1 MASWYSVIQYVPD
14 PVSNERIN
22 VGIVGMTTEGTPTFH
37 FLKDWN
43 RVKSFSGTSVS
54 GLREYLG
61 SLEDENL
68 TLKKLEV
75 LSEDVTSS
83 IQFTKPHVSSKEPD
97 QLLAWLSARMLT
109 DHEVTTQHS
118 SKKDVISDASRL
130 LNSAVTKSNS
140 HAAKKLEV
148 KTRTEIQGQHLEH
161 TVDLSLHNGKPLMV
175 ATAFSFNKA
184 NVRQLSRA
192 VELAFWALFD
202 IKEGDHRVQLALV
215 YSKSINEQ
223 NQKLLDQSII
233 MYRSIGADV
242 VPTQKIASWARSV
255 VQTATD

>member
-1 MASWYSVIQYVPD
+1 
-14 PVSNERIN
+14 
-22 VGIVGMTTEGTPTFH
+22 
-37 FLKDWN
+37 
-43 RVKSFSGTSVS
+43 
-54 GLREYLG
+54 
-61 SLEDENL
+61 
-68 TLKKLEV
+68 
-75 LSEDVTSS
+75 
-83 IQFTKPHVSSKEPD
+83 
-97 QLLAWLSARMLT
+97 
-109 DHEVTTQHS
+109 
-118 SKKDVISDASRL
+118 
-130 LNSAVTKSNS
+130 
-140 HAAKKLEV
+140 
-148 KTRTEIQGQHLEH
+148 
-161 TVDLSLHNGKPLMV
+161 MV